1 MARVASVATLHTLAL
16 DGQAH
21 RRWYVE
27 GVPALQ
33 AMADGLGVD
42 FQLLCDVVAITSPRV
57 HVVRNIRIAR
67 DYLSRRAELATLDG
81 AAIARALGTIPST
94 GAALAHYERT
104 GRIRGPKTRAFSDAI
119 QGDPDALVL
128 DVWMSRALG
137 VPQSRLFT
145 KDVHGKAVARVG
157 RVARRLGWTVAETQ
171 AAIWAGAI
179 ARHTDSR
186 GRRTYVDAPPLKA
199 AIAAA

>member
-1 MARVASVATLHTLAL
+1 MSRVASVATLHALAL
-16 DGQAH
+16 DGKAH
-21 RRWYVE
+21 RRWYTE

-33 AMADGLGVD
+33 AMAEGLGVD

-67 DYLSRRAELATLDG
+67 DYLTRRAELATLDG
-81 AAIARALGTIPST
+81 ASIARALGTIPST
-94 GAALAHYERT
+94 GVALAHYEKT

-119 QGDPDALVL
+119 QGDPNALVL

-137 VPQSRLFT
+137 VPQEKLFT
-145 KDVHGKAVARVG
+145 KAVHSKAVARVG
-157 RVARRLGWTVAETQ
+157 RVSGLTGWTIAETQ

-179 ARHTDSR
+179 ARHTDAR

>member
-1 MARVASVATLHTLAL
+1 MARVASVRTLHTLAL

-67 DYLSRRAELATLDG
+67 DYLTRRAELATLD
-81 AAIARALGTIPST
+81 

-145 KDVHGKAVARVG
+145 KAVHGKASARVG

-179 ARHTDSR
+179 ARHTDAR